1 MRQVQLEDSIS
12 GYCGSYKGVFMHDVR
27 QGSVQGTP
35 HRGKTLLPRVP
46 VQHRQRQLEAV
57 GDGFR
62 SYARCKEAK
71 DAV

>member
-12 GYCGSYKGVFMHDVR
+12 GYCGSYKGVFMLDAR

-35 HRGKTLLPRVP
+35 HRGKSLLPRVP
-46 VQHRQRQLEAV
+46 VQHRHLEAV